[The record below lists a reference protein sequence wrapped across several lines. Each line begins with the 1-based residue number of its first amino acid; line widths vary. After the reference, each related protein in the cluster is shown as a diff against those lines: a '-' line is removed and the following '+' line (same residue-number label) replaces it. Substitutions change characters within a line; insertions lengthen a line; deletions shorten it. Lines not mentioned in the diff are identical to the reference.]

1 MSIMKRYIQILITIL
16 VIGSSVYASYLDELR
31 SYLLGRNFVIDGEFF
46 LSKSKWIFANF
57 KEDGSIIGY
66 YQLLGDKPTDTNPFG
81 WKELN
86 LSQLP
91 QKMQS
96 VGYFIKVDFPYD
108 MQNPFL
114 KLYSWIYVDNKT
126 KSVYKLIGADK
137 GIFKYYDSNLDG
149 VPDPIDSIYFY
160 KQGNIARFYSC
171 KDTLTFKNY
180 SFEKY
185 SKSRGGIEYSCKIG
199 ESSFID
205 ANMSSITNSII
216 YLQIDGNINKTRI
229 LAKIFKKPFDGLL
242 SVEQIYGRRYSVCT
256 KKLQPLTKVAPTS
269 ENLKKL
275 FLLWGDK
282 EKGEVEGRCFIDEKN
297 LQKMYEA
304 NFTMITTIT
313 AIDEAN
319 RSAKIEILE
328 DVKKSP

>member
-1 MSIMKRYIQILITIL
+1 MKRYIQILITIL
-16 VIGSSVYASYLDELR
+16 VIGSSVYAGYLDQLR
-31 SYLLGRNFVIDGEFF
+31 SYLLSRNFIIDGEFF
-46 LSKSKWIFANF
+46 LSKGKWIFANF
-57 KEDGSIIGY
+57 KEDGTLIGY
-66 YQLLGDKPTDTNPFG
+66 HQLLGTQPTDTNPFG

-91 QKMQS
+91 AKMQS
-96 VGYFIKVDFPYD
+96 IGYFIRIDFPYD

-114 KLYSWIYVDNKT
+114 KLYSWVYVDKKT

-149 VPDPIDSIYFY
+149 VPDPIDGIYFY

-180 SFEKY
+180 RFEKY
-185 SKSRGGIEYSCKIG
+185 SKSKGEIAYSCKIG
-199 ESSFID
+199 ENRFVDYNSSFIKD
-205 ANMSSITNSII
+205 AAI
-216 YLQIDGNINKTRI
+216 YVQIDGKINKAKI
-229 LAKIFKKPFDGLL
+229 FAKIFKKPFEGLV
-242 SVEQIYGRRYSVCT
+242 SIEQIYGRRYSVCT
-256 KKLQPLTKVAPTS
+256 KKLQPLTKVAPKS

-275 FLLWGDK
+275 FLFWGDK
-282 EKGEVEGRCFIDEKN
+282 GEGEIEGRCFIDEEN
-297 LQKMYEA
+297 VQKMQEA

-313 AIDEAN
+313 AIDDEN

-328 DVKKSP
+328 DVSKRP